1 MKYRNDNKACTSK
14 TSSRSER
21 AKRALCCGFAAAIML
36 AACGDGTE
44 AKAEKQTFLFPQ
56 ISSSA
61 AAEKQEGEQADK
73 VTYSFRICELLD
85 KIFQKK

>member
-1 MKYRNDNKACTSK
+1 MKYRNDNKACTSG

-21 AKRALCCGFAAAIML
+21 TKRALCCGFAAAIML
-36 AACGDGTE
+36 AACGGVE

-61 AAEKQEGEQADK
+61 AAEKQEGGQADK

-85 KIFQKK
+85 KIFHKK

>member
-1 MKYRNDNKACTSK
+1 MK
-14 TSSRSER
+14 
-21 AKRALCCGFAAAIML
+21 KRVFCILLTGMMTAML
-36 AACGDGTE
+36 AACGGGAD

-85 KIFQKK
+85 KIFHKK

>member
-1 MKYRNDNKACTSK
+1 MKYQNNNIACTSA
-14 TSSRSER
+14 RSER

-36 AACGDGTE
+36 AACGGEAE

-61 AAEKQEGEQADK
+61 AAEKQRGAAADK

-85 KIFQKK
+85 KIFHKK

>member
-1 MKYRNDNKACTSK
+1 MKYQNNNIACTSA
-14 TSSRSER
+14 RSER

-36 AACGDGTE
+36 AACGGEAE

-61 AAEKQEGEQADK
+61 AAEKQSLCLHSHGD
-73 VTYSFRICELLD
+73 
-85 KIFQKK
+85 

>member
-1 MKYRNDNKACTSK
+1 MKYQNNNIACTSA
-14 TSSRSER
+14 RSER

-36 AACGDGTE
+36 AACGGAE

-61 AAEKQEGEQADK
+61 AAEKQRGEQADK

-85 KIFQKK
+85 KIFHKK